1 MGPTGRA
8 VNATPTAGLAD
19 AEGLLTAA
27 SLLGKAGRTIESTI
41 AGRSMGDTLPPGT
54 RVRVRCGVPPEPLA
68 GHVVVVA
75 VHPVLFAHRVVGRG
89 RGPRAR
95 GYVLTRG
102 DAALLCDEPV
112 PLDHLV
118 GTISEC
124 DAGSGWGPLG
134 APPPRAGMRR
144 LLAAAH
150 RWAMLAALEI
160 HIRVAHGFAVLS
172 SRAARAPSS

>member
-1 MGPTGRA
+1 
-8 VNATPTAGLAD
+8 
-19 AEGLLTAA
+19 
-27 SLLGKAGRTIESTI
+27 
-41 AGRSMGDTLPPGT
+41 MGDTLPHGS
-54 RVRVRCGVPPEPLA
+54 RVRVRCGVPPEPVEPLE

-112 PLDHLV
+112 PLEQLV
-118 GTISEC
+118 GTISEWN
-124 DAGSGWGPLG
+124 AGSGWRPLG
-134 APPPRAGMRR
+134 APPRRAGIPR

-150 RWAMLAALEI
+150 RWAMLAALAI
-160 HIRVAHGFAVLS
+160 HIRVAHAFAVLS
-172 SRAARAPSS
+172 SRAAKALSS